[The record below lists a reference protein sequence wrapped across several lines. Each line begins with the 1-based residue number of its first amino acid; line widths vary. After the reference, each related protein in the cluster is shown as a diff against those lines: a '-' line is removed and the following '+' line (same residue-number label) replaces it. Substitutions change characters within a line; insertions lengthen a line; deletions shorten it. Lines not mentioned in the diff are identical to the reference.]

1 MGQGF
6 PIMPLDLRQ
15 IAVRMAATQVLVRF
29 RSLVELPHFVLLQL
43 VALVEMQKL
52 EELELVLMA
61 PVAAAA
67 RKALGLAT
75 MAALE

>member
-1 MGQGF
+1 
-6 PIMPLDLRQ
+6 MPLDLRQ

-29 RSLVELPHFVLLQL
+29 RSLVELPLFVLLQL
-43 VALVEMQKL
+43 VELVEMQKL

-61 PVAAAA
+61 PVAAAE
-67 RKALGLAT
+67 RKALDLAT